1 MTPAFQILADGADI
15 TGKLNDRLVDLTVT
29 LHEVGS
35 ADEVKIKLDDRD
47 FAIDPPRKGA
57 ILTVL
62 MGYASTMPAAAD
74 DMQGLALMGTFAVR
88 SRKRHFDKSQG
99 ATLEIIG
106 KSADFGKEAKR
117 PRTEDHK
124 DTTLGDVLRKI
135 AGRHGWQTKI
145 SSRFDKLKVAYEA
158 QGEESDIH
166 LVTRLA
172 MELDAVAPIANGKLL
187 FLDRDELFSSIVLT
201 KTDFIECT
209 VSDDDRAKHSKA
221 TAHYHDQ
228 GKHERIPVTVAGDGS
243 EGPEHMLRHT
253 FHDADRAKAGAE
265 GKSSQLGRMEK
276 HLVGTLTGDNRIVA
290 GLIVTLAFGVDLYD
304 GEYGLKTVTH
314 HMVKGAGYTTKID
327 SHKGKKGKGG
337 KGKS

>member
-1 MTPAFQILADGADI
+1 MTPAFQILADGGDI
-15 TGKLNDRLVDLTVT
+15 TGKLNDRLIDLTVT
-29 LHEVGS
+29 LHEMGS

-47 FAIDPPRKGA
+47 FAIQPPPKGA
-57 ILTVL
+57 VLTVL
-62 MGYASTMPAAAD
+62 MGYAET
-74 DMQGLALMGTFAVR
+74 GLALMGTFTVR
-88 SRKRHFDKSQG
+88 SRKRHFNKGHG

-117 PRTEDHK
+117 PRTEDHI
-124 DTTLGDVLRKI
+124 DTTLGDVLRKV
-135 AGRHGWQTKI
+135 AGRNGWQVKV
-145 SSRFDKLKVAYEA
+145 SPRFDKLKVAYEA

-172 MELDAVAPIANGKLL
+172 RELDAVAPVANGKLL
-187 FLDRDELFSSIVLT
+187 FLDRDELFSSIVLV

-209 VSDDDRAKHSKA
+209 VEDDDRAKHNKC
-221 TAHYHDQ
+221 TAHYHDRA
-228 GKHERIPVTVAGDGS
+228 KHERVPVTVAGDGT

-253 FHDADRAKAGAE
+253 FHDEDRAKAGAE

-276 HLVGTLTGDNRIVA
+276 HLTGTLTGDNRVVA

-337 KGKS
+337 KSKS